1 MKERKQIGS
10 KGRKQRSKGAEEQE
24 VERQKRMTEEKKK

>member
-10 KGRKQRSKGAEEQE
+10 KDRKQRSRGAEEQE
-24 VERQKRMTEEKKK
+24 VERQKKHD

>member
-10 KGRKQRSKGAEEQE
+10 KDRKQRSRGAEEQE
-24 VERQKRMTEEKKK
+24 VERQKRMTEERKK